1 MDTASLWH
9 KAGLALILGAGTLAA
24 QAQGGITSPPNKNS
38 GATSQ
43 PATGTTPTV
52 TVTGPSTIS
61 VAPKKTHKALAKA
74 KAASAAAS
82 K

>member
-1 MDTASLWH
+1 MNPASPWL
-9 KAGLALILGAGTLAA
+9 KAALALVLAA
-24 QAQGGITSPPNKNS
+24 GALAVRAQGGITPPPNKDS

-43 PATGTTPTV
+43 PATGTTP

-61 VAPKKTHKALAKA
+61 VAPKKTHKAIAKA

>member
-1 MDTASLWH
+1 MNTASLWR
-9 KAGLALILGAGTLAA
+9 KPALALVLAA
-24 QAQGGITSPPNKNS
+24 GALAAHAQGGITPPPNKDG

-43 PATGTTPTV
+43 PATGTTP

-61 VAPKKTHKALAKA
+61 VAPKKTHKAIAKA

>member
-1 MDTASLWH
+1 MNAASLRH
-9 KAGLALILGAGTLAA
+9 KAALALVLAA
-24 QAQGGITSPPNKNS
+24 GALAAHAQGGITPRPNKDA

-52 TVTGPSTIS
+52 TGPSTIS
-61 VAPKKTHKALAKA
+61 VAPRKTHKAIAKA

>member
-9 KAGLALILGAGTLAA
+9 KAAFALVLAA
-24 QAQGGITSPPNKNS
+24 GALAVRAQGGIAPPPNKNS

-52 TVTGPSTIS
+52 TGPSTIS
-61 VAPKKTHKALAKA
+61 VAPKKTHKAIAKA

>member
-1 MDTASLWH
+1 MNTASLWH
-9 KAGLALILGAGTLAA
+9 KAALALVLAA
-24 QAQGGITSPPNKNS
+24 GALAARAQGGITPPPNKNG

-43 PATGTTPTV
+43 PATGTTP

-61 VAPKKTHKALAKA
+61 VAPKKTHKAIAKA
-74 KAASAAAS
+74 KAVSAAAS

>member
-1 MDTASLWH
+1 MNTASLWR
-9 KAGLALILGAGTLAA
+9 KPAPALVLAA
-24 QAQGGITSPPNKNS
+24 GALAAHAQGGITPPPNKDG

-43 PATGTTPTV
+43 PATGTTP

-61 VAPKKTHKALAKA
+61 VAPKKTHKAIAKA

>member
-1 MDTASLWH
+1 MHTTSLWH
-9 KAGLALILGAGTLAA
+9 KAGLALVLAA
-24 QAQGGITSPPNKNS
+24 GALAARAQGGITPPPNKNS

-52 TVTGPSTIS
+52 TGPSTIS
-61 VAPKKTHKALAKA
+61 VAPKKTHKAVAKA

>member
-1 MDTASLWH
+1 MNTASLWR
-9 KAGLALILGAGTLAA
+9 KPALAVVLAA
-24 QAQGGITSPPNKNS
+24 GALAAHAQGGITPPPNKDG

-43 PATGTTPTV
+43 PATGTTP

-61 VAPKKTHKALAKA
+61 VAPKKTHKA

>member
-9 KAGLALILGAGTLAA
+9 KAAFALVLGAGTLAA
-24 QAQGGITSPPNKNS
+24 HAQGGITPPPNKNS

-43 PATGTTPTV
+43 PATGTVP

-61 VAPKKTHKALAKA
+61 VAPKKTHKAIAKA

>member
-9 KAGLALILGAGTLAA
+9 KAAFALVLGAGTLAA
-24 QAQGGITSPPNKNS
+24 HAQGGITPPPNKNS

-52 TVTGPSTIS
+52 TGPSTIS
-61 VAPKKTHKALAKA
+61 VAPKKTHKAVAKA

-82 K
+82 T

>member
-1 MDTASLWH
+1 MNNAFLWH
-9 KAGLALILGAGTLAA
+9 KAALALVLAA
-24 QAQGGITSPPNKNS
+24 GALAAHAQGGITPPPNKNG

-43 PATGTTPTV
+43 PATGTTP

-61 VAPKKTHKALAKA
+61 VAPKKTHKAIAKA

>member
-1 MDTASLWH
+1 MNTASLWH
-9 KAGLALILGAGTLAA
+9 KATLALVLAA
-24 QAQGGITSPPNKNS
+24 GALAAHAQGGITPPPNKNG

-43 PATGTTPTV
+43 PATGITP

-61 VAPKKTHKALAKA
+61 VAPKKTHKAIAKA

>member
-1 MDTASLWH
+1 MNTASLWR
-9 KAGLALILGAGTLAA
+9 KPALALVLAA
-24 QAQGGITSPPNKNS
+24 GALAAHAQGGITPPPNKDG

-43 PATGTTPTV
+43 PATGTTP

-61 VAPKKTHKALAKA
+61 VAPKKTHKAIAKA
-74 KAASAAAS
+74 NAASAAAS

>member
-1 MDTASLWH
+1 MRTASSWRQ
-9 KAGLALILGAGTLAA
+9 AGLALALAAGTLAA
-24 QAQGGITSPPNKNS
+24 QAQGGIAPPPNKNS

-52 TVTGPSTIS
+52 TGPSTIS
-61 VAPKKTHKALAKA
+61 VAPKKTHKAVAKA